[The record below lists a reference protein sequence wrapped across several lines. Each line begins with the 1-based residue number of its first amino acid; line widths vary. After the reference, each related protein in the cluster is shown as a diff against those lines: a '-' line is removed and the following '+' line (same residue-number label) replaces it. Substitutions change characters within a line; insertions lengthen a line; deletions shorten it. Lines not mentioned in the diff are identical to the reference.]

1 MMSLEKQNKVKNIKN
16 EKDQKL
22 TIAGEMLAR
31 KLLADYNHISQ
42 EQIVFE
48 IGEYGKPYAVS
59 CAEFNISHSGDM
71 VVCCVSDKCIGIDIE
86 MIKPLNSSIIRKLC
100 TESDKR
106 YIYGEGCLNETNEFS
121 NEQLYRFYEVWT
133 AKEAYF
139 KCIGT
144 GIKNLKSISFEN
156 LIETRKVYDIGEYL
170 ITIIENK

>member
-1 MMSLEKQNKVKNIKN
+1 MMSLEKQNKVKKFKN
-16 EKDQKL
+16 EKDRKL
-22 TIAGEMLAR
+22 TVAGEMLAR
-31 KLLADYNHISQ
+31 KLLSGYSHTSQ

-48 IGEYGKPYAVS
+48 IGEHGKPYAVG

-106 YIYGEGCLNETNEFS
+106 YIYGEDSLDETNEFG

-156 LIETRKVYDIGEYL
+156 LIETREVYDLGEYL
-170 ITIIENK
+170 ITIIEK

>member
-1 MMSLEKQNKVKNIKN
+1 MMSLEKQNKVKKFKN
-16 EKDQKL
+16 EKDRKL
-22 TIAGEMLAR
+22 TVAGEMLAR
-31 KLLADYNHISQ
+31 KLLSGYSHTSQ

-48 IGEYGKPYAVS
+48 IGEHGKPYAVG

-106 YIYGEGCLNETNEFS
+106 YIYGEDSLDETNEFG

-156 LIETRKVYDIGEYL
+156 LVERRKVYDLGEYL
-170 ITIIENK
+170 ITIIEK

>member
-1 MMSLEKQNKVKNIKN
+1 MMSLEKQNKVKKFKN
-16 EKDQKL
+16 EKNRKL
-22 TIAGEMLAR
+22 TVAGEMLAR
-31 KLLADYNHISQ
+31 KLLSGYSHTSQ

-48 IGEYGKPYAVS
+48 IGEHGKPYAVG

-106 YIYGEGCLNETNEFS
+106 YIYGEDSLDETNEFS

-156 LIETRKVYDIGEYL
+156 LIETREVYNLGEYL
-170 ITIIENK
+170 ITIIKK

>member
-1 MMSLEKQNKVKNIKN
+1 MMSLEKQNKVKKFKN
-16 EKDQKL
+16 EKDRKL
-22 TIAGEMLAR
+22 TVAGEMLAR
-31 KLLADYNHISQ
+31 KLLSCYSHTSQ

-48 IGEYGKPYAVS
+48 IGEHGKPYAVG

-106 YIYGEGCLNETNEFS
+106 YIYGEDSLDETNEFG
-121 NEQLYRFYEVWT
+121 NEHLYRFYEVWT

-156 LIETRKVYDIGEYL
+156 LIETREVYNLGEYL